1 MNILKSCSLALV
13 ITCLILSAC
22 PTNALS
28 RKEQAS
34 WKAFYA
40 KQDLYRKRG
49 SAALKR
55 ELARSHANLCAQA
68 ESGGQAAIGFCLEKQ
83 YKITNQDYLD
93 YVRAI
98 GALVRLEPPGNGA
111 KVSKPAHPQRITFD
125 KAEAAWQDYRELAC
139 RSMAT
144 QWAGGDQAPVAYVN
158 CRITLTWNHMKELE
172 SLYSDLWH

>member
-1 MNILKSCSLALV
+1 MNILKNCSLAL
-13 ITCLILSAC
+13 IAASLILNAF
-22 PTNALS
+22 PANALPGNE
-28 RKEQAS
+28 KAS

-49 SAALKR
+49 SEAFKR
-55 ELARSHANLCAQA
+55 ELTRSRENLCAEA

-83 YKITNQDYLD
+83 YKITIQDYRE

-98 GALVRLEPPGNGA
+98 GALLRIEPSSNDA
-111 KVSKPAHPQRITFD
+111 TASTRSHPQRINFD

-144 QWAGGDQAPVAYVN
+144 QWAGGDQAPVAYIN
-158 CRITLTWNHMKELE
+158 CKVTLTWNHMKELD